1 MLERIAET
9 SPRFRARMAGVF
21 QGLEG
26 LTFTFG
32 QVVVL
37 GKLVVSRD
45 AAATAANILGHQ
57 GLLRLGFASCVMG
70 VAFHIAWGLLFYE
83 LFRVVNRRLA
93 LLATFVVLVA
103 CAVQAVTTLLYIAPL
118 SILTGGPSVS
128 AFTVPQLQTLALIF
142 FRLNGYA
149 FDLYLILFG
158 LWCVLIGYL
167 IFRSAFLPRILG
179 VLLAIDGLGWMLYL
193 SPPLA
198 SKLFPLIATA
208 AGLAEIPLELWLIVA
223 GVNAQRWREQAAVTG
238 LMQLW

>member
-37 GKLVVSRD
+37 GKLVVFRD

-57 GLLRLGFASCVMG
+57 GLLRLGFASGVMG
-70 VAFHIAWGLLFYE
+70 VAFHIVWGLLFYE

-103 CAVQAVTTLLYIAPL
+103 CAVQAVTALLYIAPL

-128 AFTVPQLQTLALIF
+128 AFTVPQLQTLALIL

-158 LWCVLIGYL
+158 RWCVLIGYL
-167 IFRSAFLPRILG
+167 IFRSAFLPRIIG

-223 GVNAQRWREQAAVTG
+223 GVNAQRWREQAEATG